1 MDILIIIA
9 AIAFIV
15 FAAKVLLGRSRKQA
29 MSSNPVDGICFNGI
43 MGFMLGDS
51 YEFCLS
57 RLRHLDLLVNNDD
70 LSNGYYSGVVSW
82 GKNTFNNVNEV
93 RFVFDN
99 KKLTSIVIDI
109 DFSKDGITDM
119 YGILVSRICRI
130 LGTEPIFS
138 DAKQTAWA
146 SVKTKS
152 GILLSRHLMPVIEE
166 ENLLIHIGSI

>member
-15 FAAKVLLGRSRKQA
+15 FAAKVLLGTTKKHA
-29 MSSNPVDGICFNGI
+29 MSSNPVDGIRFNGI

-57 RLRHLDLLVNNDD
+57 RFKHLNLLVYADG
-70 LSNGYYSGVVSW
+70 LSNGNYSGVVEW

-99 KKLTSIVIDI
+99 KILTSIVIDI

-130 LGTEPIFS
+130 LGAEPIFS

-146 SVKTKS
+146 SANVKS
-152 GILLSRHLMPVIEE
+152 GIILARHLMPVIEE

>member
-9 AIAFIV
+9 AITFIA
-15 FAAKVLLGRSRKQA
+15 FAAKVLLGRSKKQA
-29 MSSNPVDGICFNGI
+29 MSSNPVDGIRFNGI

-70 LSNGYYSGVVSW
+70 LSNGYYSGVVAW

-109 DFSKDGITDM
+109 DFSKDGISDM
-119 YGILVSRICRI
+119 FEILTIRIYKV
-130 LGTEPIFS
+130 LGQKPLACTRTQYVWGNSKGQVALF
-138 DAKQTAWA
+138 
-146 SVKTKS
+146 
-152 GILLSRHLMPVIEE
+152 RHFIPVFEE
-166 ENLLIHIGSI
+166 ESLLIQIR